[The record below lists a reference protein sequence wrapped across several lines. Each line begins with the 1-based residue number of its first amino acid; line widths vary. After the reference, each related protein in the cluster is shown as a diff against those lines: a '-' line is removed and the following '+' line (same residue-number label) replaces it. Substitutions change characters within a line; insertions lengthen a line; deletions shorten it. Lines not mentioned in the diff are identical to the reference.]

1 MKEYLDF
8 QTSRISEKVSKPF
21 LRADLPLAGQF
32 LKEEEQLEQL
42 IKSIVQIDCGHS
54 NLVRSFACFVIS
66 KGNTRDKQTSSW

>member
-1 MKEYLDF
+1 MN
-8 QTSRISEKVSKPF
+8 
-21 LRADLPLAGQF
+21 QF